1 MTGTQRLRKR
11 LNPGSGATISLG
23 TDLDTWAAP
32 PPSAPS
38 AHPLPCQTLAP
49 ARGVVVGTPLP
60 ARRATGI
67 RRCSHAPD
75 GDLFT
80 CPCTAPIHHAGLS
93 SSFPY
98 QSFVRC
104 NCGSAKVLTT
114 YLNESGIDDAGKTSD
129 LQESVY
135 RRDKRTVECAKP
147 VGRRLRK
154 LSELASIRNILGRV
168 SQTPRFAPNLGTD
181 SDSTLESS

>member
-135 RRDKRTVECAKP
+135 RRDKRT
-147 VGRRLRK
+147 
-154 LSELASIRNILGRV
+154 GRV
-168 SQTPRFAPNLGTD
+168 RKASGKTIAKAQRVGQHPEHPRSGIAD
-181 SDSTLESS
+181 SAICTQPRHRQ